1 MRIGFV
7 WQCVYP
13 WDVRLEKLLDA
24 CVEGGHSVCLVS
36 KGRRDL
42 AKQEI
47 VRKADVVRV
56 MPKSGRLNGWP
67 AKLYAYPLFFS
78 PTWRSEVLRTF
89 RKNKVE
95 LIVVRDLPLGMLA
108 VWVGEKLKVPVVMDM
123 AENYPAALM
132 AYQNPVYKPFL
143 FGNAWLPKKYEMRVV
158 RKLAHVFVVAE
169 EQRQRLI
176 EAGTDPAKITSI
188 GNTPVDSFICS
199 TASSNGYHANSHAK
213 GSAIDLLYVG
223 KIDVHRGVDL
233 MIRALPGLQQEFP
246 ELRLTLVGDGKSAVG
261 LAQLAKDLGV
271 ADKVNFPGWVD
282 WTGISAFIR
291 KSTVCLIP
299 HRRSEHT
306 DTTLP
311 NKLFDYMALAKPVI
325 ASDCEP
331 LRRIIEQE
339 DCGLV
344 FKSGDVESLQSAVR
358 KMLRDPDLDRKA
370 GNGRRAIEQQYNWTL
385 DKAKLLETIRQ
396 VADQQSGDRK
406 LEGRKFERKTRA

>member
-1 MRIGFV
+1 MRIGFI

-42 AKQEI
+42 AKEET
-47 VRKADVVRV
+47 VRNADVVRV
-56 MPKSGRLNGWP
+56 MPESQRLQGLA
-67 AKLYAYPLFFS
+67 AKLYTYPLFFN
-78 PTWRSEVLRTF
+78 PTWRSEVLKTF
-89 RKNKVE
+89 KKNNVD
-95 LIVVRDLPLGMLA
+95 LIIVRDLPLGMLA
-108 VWVGEKLKVPVVMDM
+108 TWVGEKLKVPVIMDM

-143 FGNAWLPKKYEMRVV
+143 FGNAWLPKKYEMQVV

-176 EAGTDPAKITSI
+176 KAGADSAKLTLI
-188 GNTPVDSFICS
+188 GNTPVDSFIRS
-199 TASSNGYHANSHAK
+199 TASSNGHHVNGRAAK
-213 GSAIDLLYVG
+213 PNAIDLLYVG

-246 ELRLTLVGDGKSAVG
+246 ELRLTLVGDGKSAAG

-282 WTGISAFIR
+282 WTGISGFIR

-311 NKLFDYMALAKPVI
+311 NKLFDYMALSKPVI

-331 LRRIIEQE
+331 LRRIIAQE
-339 DCGLV
+339 NCGLV
-344 FKSGDVESLQSAVR
+344 FKSGDVESLQNSVR
-358 KMLRDPDLDRKA
+358 TMLRDPELDQK
-370 GNGRRAIEQQYNWTL
+370 GSNGRRAIEQRYNWTL
-385 DKAKLLETIRQ
+385 DKTKLLDTIRRFGE
-396 VADQQSGDRK
+396 SG
-406 LEGRKFERKTRA
+406 RA

>member
-13 WDVRLEKLLDA
+13 WDVRLEKILDA

-36 KGRRDL
+36 KGRGDL
-42 AKQEI
+42 AKKET
-47 VRKADVVRV
+47 VRNADIVRV
-56 MPKSGRLNGWP
+56 MPESLRLQGLP
-67 AKLYAYPLFFS
+67 AKLYTYPLFFN
-78 PTWRSEVLRTF
+78 PNWRSQVLKTF
-89 RKNKVE
+89 KKNNVD
-95 LIVVRDLPLGMLA
+95 LIIVRDLPLGMLA
-108 VWVGEKLKVPVVMDM
+108 AWVGEELEVPVIMDM

-132 AYQNPVYKPFL
+132 AYQNPLYKPFL
-143 FGNAWLPKKYEMRVV
+143 FGNAWLPKKYEMQVV

-176 EAGTDPAKITSI
+176 KAGTDPAKITLI
-188 GNTPVDSFICS
+188 GNTPVDSFVRS
-199 TASSNGYHANSHAK
+199 TASSNGHHVNGHHPK
-213 GSAIDLLYVG
+213 PNIIDLLYVG

-246 ELRLTLVGDGKSAVG
+246 ELRLTLVGDGKSSAG
-261 LAQLAKDLGV
+261 LAQLAQDLGV

-282 WTGISAFIR
+282 WRGISDFIR

-311 NKLFDYMALAKPVI
+311 NKLFDYMALSKPVI

-339 DCGLV
+339 NCGLV
-344 FKSGDVESLQSAVR
+344 FKSGDVESLQNTIR
-358 KMLRDPDLDRKA
+358 NILRDPELDQK
-370 GNGRRAIEQQYNWTL
+370 GSNGRRAIEQEYNWTL
-385 DKAKLLETIRQ
+385 DKTKLLETIQQ
-396 VADQQSGDRK
+396 VGEA
-406 LEGRKFERKTRA
+406 GRA

>member
-13 WDVRLEKLLDA
+13 WDVRLEKILDA

-42 AKQEI
+42 AKSET
-47 VRKADVVRV
+47 VRQTDVVRV
-56 MPKSGRLNGWP
+56 MPDSKRLQGWP
-67 AKLYAYPLFFS
+67 AKLITYPLFFNPAWMS
-78 PTWRSEVLRTF
+78 ALLKTF
-89 RKNKVE
+89 KKNAVDM
-95 LIVVRDLPLGMLA
+95 IIVRDLPLGMLA
-108 VWVGEKLKVPVVMDM
+108 AWVGQKLKRPVIMDM

-143 FGNAWLPKKYEMRVV
+143 AGNAWLPKKYEARVL

-169 EQRQRLI
+169 EQRQRLVKT
-176 EAGTDPAKITSI
+176 GVDPDKITLI
-188 GNTPVDSFICS
+188 GNTPVDSFIRS
-199 TASSNGYHANSHAK
+199 TASSNGHHPKPNAV
-213 GSAIDLLYVG
+213 DLLYVG

-233 MIRALPGLQQEFP
+233 MIRALEGLRQEFP
-246 ELRLTLVGDGKSAVG
+246 SLRLTLVGDGKSTANLV
-261 LAQLAKDLGV
+261 QLAKDLGV

-282 WTGISAFIR
+282 WTGIAEYIR

-311 NKLFDYMALAKPVI
+311 NKLFDYMALSKPVI

-331 LRRIIEQE
+331 LRRIIERE

-344 FKSGDVESLQSAVR
+344 FKSGDVESLKDAIR
-358 KMLRDPDLDRKA
+358 NMLRDPDLDKKGA
-370 GNGRRAIEQQYNWTL
+370 NGRRAIEQEYNWML
-385 DKAKLLETIRQ
+385 DKTKLLDTIRQ
-396 VADQQSGDRK
+396 VGETWHA
-406 LEGRKFERKTRA
+406 